1 MGNERAKPRFWMR
14 RLFKEREKKGLYNIL
29 VKDLKLHDTEYF
41 FKSFRMTPSQ
51 LDLLRS
57 WIAPSIVK
65 SSLKRSVAG
74 TEERLCI
81 ALRYLV
87 TGDAQVT
94 ISTSYRHSP
103 PTIGRIVQD
112 VCRAIWNALR
122 ERGILKI
129 PSSKTEWLDIARDFE
144 NRWNFPHCLGAID
157 GKHVVIQAPKRSGS
171 VYFNYKFR
179 LAYRLRMRRCI
190 KVGGKHFVS
199 GISAEWKTA
208 L

>member
-1 MGNERAKPRFWMR
+1 MCFIDLKGVQIADLRPFSIRRKFRSQSAFRKKIFPRGNSTLISIFRAETFHFPAKTDFKHSSKMAAVNKSILLKKKLLLLLLLRKRKLLLMGNEKAKPRFWMR

-29 VKDLKLHDTEYF
+29 VKDLKLHDSEYF

-51 LDLLRS
+51 LDLLHS

-65 SSLKRSVAG
+65 SSLRRSVAG

-103 PTIGRIVQD
+103 QFD
-112 VCRAIWNALR
+112 Q
-122 ERGILKI
+122 
-129 PSSKTEWLDIARDFE
+129 S
-144 NRWNFPHCLGAID
+144 
-157 GKHVVIQAPKRSGS
+157 
-171 VYFNYKFR
+171 
-179 LAYRLRMRRCI
+179 
-190 KVGGKHFVS
+190 
-199 GISAEWKTA
+199 
-208 L
+208 